1 MNLLIPSLNNIDME
15 FYKNLKPIHL
25 YLCSIVFIVLS
36 NVVREKN
43 QTIYLIFLL
52 LGVVLFAL
60 GFSKKNEK

>member
-1 MNLLIPSLNNIDME
+1 ME

-43 QTIYLIFLL
+43 QSIYLIFYRSIFQLW
-52 LGVVLFAL
+52 GVLSTPIDVIKLMQMKRTFI
-60 GFSKKNEK
+60 

>member
-1 MNLLIPSLNNIDME
+1 ME

-36 NVVREKN
+36 NAVREKN

-60 GFSKKNEK
+60 GFSKKIKK

>member
-1 MNLLIPSLNNIDME
+1 MD
-15 FYKNLKPIHL
+15 FYKNLKPIHF

-43 QTIYLIFLL
+43 QSIYLIFLF

-60 GFSKKNEK
+60 GFSKKIKK